1 MVRRLPLAAGFALL
15 SVALVLSVLLVIL
28 VGEVPLSSGTVLQV
42 LLHHLGFAGS
52 PGTVADAVV
61 WQVRLPRA
69 LSTVA
74 VGGVLATCGVVFQ
87 GLLLNPLA
95 EPYTLGVASGA
106 AFGAALSITFGLG
119 LVTPL
124 AFAGS
129 LAALALVWVLGR
141 RAECVE
147 PTRIILAGVVVSSIL
162 GAGITLLKA
171 LAGEQVAAI
180 VLWLMGSFT
189 GATWK
194 VAIWSMAAASFSLG
208 LGLLHFRELDILAVG
223 GRAAILGVNEDR
235 LRLGLLAGCSL
246 ATATVVSFCGVIG
259 FVGLVV
265 PHLLRLL
272 FGPSHGRLLPLAWLG
287 GGLLLLYADLS
298 ARMLGELPVG
308 VITALVGGPVFCLLL
323 WRRD

>member
-1 MVRRLPLAAGFALL
+1 MGRRLPLIPGMLL
-15 SVALVLSVLLVIL
+15 LGVALGLSLLLAIL
-28 VGEVPLSSGTVLQV
+28 VGDLEIPAKTVLRV
-42 LLHHLGFAGS
+42 VASHLGGGAS
-52 PGTVADAVV
+52 PEVVADAVV
-61 WQVRLPRA
+61 WKVRLPRA
-69 LSTVA
+69 VSAVA
-74 VGGVLATCGVVFQ
+74 VGGVLATCGVIFQ

-119 LVTPL
+119 LVAPL

-129 LAALALVWVLGR
+129 LAALGLVWVLGR
-141 RAECVE
+141 RAACVE
-147 PTRIILAGVVVSSIL
+147 PTRLILAGVVVSSIL

-194 VAIWSMAAASFSLG
+194 VALWSLVASIFALM
-208 LGLLHFRELDILAVG
+208 LGLLHFRELDILSVG
-223 GRAAILGVNEDR
+223 GRAAVLGVNENR
-235 LRLGLLAGCSL
+235 LRLALLAGCSL

-265 PHLLRLL
+265 PHLLRIA

-323 WRRD
+323 WRRG

>member
-1 MVRRLPLAAGFALL
+1 MIRRLPLSAGLALL
-15 SVALVLSVLLVIL
+15 SAALVVSALLAIL
-28 VGEVPLSSGTVLQV
+28 VGDVHLSPGTVLGV
-42 LLHHLGFAGS
+42 LGHHLGLAEA
-52 PGTVADAVV
+52 PEVVADAVV

-69 LSTVA
+69 MSAVA
-74 VGGVLATCGVVFQ
+74 VGSVLATCGVIFQ

-124 AFAGS
+124 AFVGS

-141 RAECVE
+141 RADCVE
-147 PTRIILAGVVVSSIL
+147 PTRLILAGVVVSSIL

-180 VLWLMGSFT
+180 VLWLMGSFS

-194 VAIWSMAAASFSLG
+194 VALWSLAAASFSLA

-223 GRAAILGVNEDR
+223 GRAAILGVNENR
-235 LRLGLLAGCSL
+235 LRLALLAGCSL

-265 PHLLRLL
+265 PHLLRIA

-323 WRRD
+323 WRRN

>member
-1 MVRRLPLAAGFALL
+1 MGRRLPLTLGLAVLTAALT
-15 SVALVLSVLLVIL
+15 LSVLLTIL
-28 VGEVPLSSGTVLQV
+28 VGDLPLPARTVLDV
-42 LLHHLGFAGS
+42 LAAHLGFGVS
-52 PGTVADAVV
+52 PGAVPDAVV

-69 LSTVA
+69 MSAVA
-74 VGGVLATCGVVFQ
+74 VGGALATCGVIFQ

-119 LVTPL
+119 LVAPL

-141 RAECVE
+141 TSDRVE
-147 PTRIILAGVVVSSIL
+147 PTRLILAGVVVSSIL

-180 VLWLMGSFT
+180 VLWLMGSFS

-194 VAIWSMAAASFSLG
+194 VALWSQAASVFALL
-208 LGLLHFRELDILAVG
+208 LGLLHFRELDILSVG
-223 GRAAILGVNEDR
+223 GRAAILGVSENR
-235 LRLGLLAGCSL
+235 LRLAMLAGCSL

-265 PHLLRLL
+265 PHLLRIA

-323 WRRD
+323 WRRG